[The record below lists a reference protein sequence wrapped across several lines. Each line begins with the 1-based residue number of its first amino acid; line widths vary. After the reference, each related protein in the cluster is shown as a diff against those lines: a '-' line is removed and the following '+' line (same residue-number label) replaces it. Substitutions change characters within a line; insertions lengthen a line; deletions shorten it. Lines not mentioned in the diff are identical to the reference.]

1 VVDLGRSV
9 KRLPQPLALSIGP
22 HRRQYRDPWSGVGPR
37 CSPGEQPVAPSWGRT
52 MKKWFLLRE

>member
-22 HRRQYRDPWSGVGPR
+22 HWGQYRDP
-37 CSPGEQPVAPSWGRT
+37 
-52 MKKWFLLRE
+52 